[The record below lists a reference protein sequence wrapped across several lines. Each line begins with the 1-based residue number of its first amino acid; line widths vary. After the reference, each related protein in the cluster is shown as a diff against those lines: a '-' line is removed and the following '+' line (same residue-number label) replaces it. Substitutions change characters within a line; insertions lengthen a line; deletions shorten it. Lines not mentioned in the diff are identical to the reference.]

1 MAIPAYAYVL
11 PMSAVGLALAGPI
24 LQLPFSDPVAI
35 AATFLLLGSSFSAVK
50 HAERISARLGQ
61 PYGTLVL
68 TFSVTLIE
76 VSVLASLML
85 NGSNNPTL
93 AREAVLST
101 VMFVLTGVVG
111 ICLLVGSLRHYQ
123 QGVQQQGVT
132 GFLSVIIAISVIA
145 LILPGETSA
154 GVNGTSNPVLL
165 ALIMVGVVLLYLSFL
180 FMQTVR
186 YRLDY
191 LDSDSEIDDRPS
203 GRQTLKAVAFLL
215 LSLVGVVMLSD
226 HVAAGVEH
234 LIVPL
239 NLADPDAVI
248 GAVVVA
254 MLLLPETITAIRAA
268 RNNELQR
275 AINTALGSAL
285 ATIGLTMPA
294 MVAISFILYRPI
306 ILGVDP
312 EDRVQLLLALLLS
325 VVNFGTGKTNTL
337 TGLVHLVLF
346 FVYVVTLILP

>member
-11 PMSAVGLALAGPI
+11 PLSAVGLALAAPI
-24 LQLPFSDPVAI
+24 VQLPFSDLAAL
-35 AATFLLLGSSFSAVK
+35 AATFLLLGSAFSAVK
-50 HAERISARLGQ
+50 HAECISARLGQ

-68 TFSVTLIE
+68 TFSVTVIE

-93 AREAVLST
+93 PREAVLST

-123 QGVQQQGVT
+123 QGFQQQGVT
-132 GFLSVIIAISVIA
+132 GFLSVLISISVIG

-154 GVNGTSNPVLL
+154 GLTGSGNPKLI

-191 LDSDSEIDDRPS
+191 LDGDSEDDERPS
-203 GRQTLKAVAFLL
+203 GAAALRAVVFLL
-215 LSLVGVVMLSD
+215 VSLLGVVMLSD
-226 HVAAGVEH
+226 HVADGVERMI
-234 LIVPL
+234 LPL

-275 AINTALGSAL
+275 AVNTALGSAL
-285 ATIGLTMPA
+285 ATIGLTMPV
-294 MVAISFILYRPI
+294 MVAMSFLLERPI
-306 ILGVDP
+306 VLGLDQ

>member
-1 MAIPAYAYVL
+1 MAVPAYAYVL
-11 PMSAVGLALAGPI
+11 PLSAVGLALAGPI
-24 LQLPFSDPVAI
+24 LRLPFSD
-35 AATFLLLGSSFSAVK
+35 AAALLATGLLLGSSFSAVK

-111 ICLLVGSLRHYQ
+111 ICLLLGSLRHFQ

-132 GFLSVIIAISVIA
+132 GFLSVIISISVIG

-154 GVNGTSNPVLL
+154 GMTGTANPVLI

-191 LDSDSEIDDRPS
+191 LDGDSDEDERPT
-203 GRQTLKAVAFLL
+203 GRQTLKAITFLL
-215 LSLVGVVMLSD
+215 VSLMGVVMLSD
-226 HVAAGVEH
+226 HVAAGVER
-234 LIVPL
+234 LILPL

-275 AINTALGSAL
+275 AVNTALGSAL

-294 MVAISFILYRPI
+294 MVAISFLLDRPI
-306 ILGVDP
+306 VLGLDQ

-337 TGLVHLVLF
+337 TGMVHLVLF
-346 FVYVVTLILP
+346 FVYVVTLIVP

>member
-1 MAIPAYAYVL
+1 MAVPVYAYVL
-11 PMSAVGLALAGPI
+11 PLAAVGLALAGPI
-24 LQLPFSDPVAI
+24 VHLPFSDAAALV
-35 AATFLLLGSSFSAVK
+35 ATFLLLGTAFSAVK
-50 HAERISARLGQ
+50 HAERISARVGQ

-111 ICLLVGSLRHYQ
+111 ICLLLGSLRHYQ

-132 GFLSVIIAISVIA
+132 GFLSVIISISVIG

-154 GVNGTSNPVLL
+154 GMTGEANPVLI

-191 LDSDSEIDDRPS
+191 LDSEGEEDDRPS
-203 GRQTLKAVAFLL
+203 GRDTAKAVVFLL
-215 LSLVGVVMLSD
+215 MSLIGVVMLSD
-226 HVAAGVEH
+226 HVSAGVER
-234 LIVPL
+234 LILPL

-275 AINTALGSAL
+275 AVNTALGSAL
-285 ATIGLTMPA
+285 ATIGLTMPV
-294 MVAISFILYRPI
+294 MVAISFLLDRPI
-306 ILGVDP
+306 VLGLDQ

-337 TGLVHLVLF
+337 TGMVHLVLF